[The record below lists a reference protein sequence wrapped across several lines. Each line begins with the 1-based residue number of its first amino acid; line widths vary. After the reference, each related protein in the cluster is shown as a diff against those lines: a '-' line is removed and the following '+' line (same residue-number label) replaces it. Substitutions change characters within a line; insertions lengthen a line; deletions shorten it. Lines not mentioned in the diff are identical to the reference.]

1 MKQNEGIIDRI
12 IRFILGLILIYFGF
26 SMQFNTVG
34 IILTVIGIV
43 LIFTAV
49 TGFCAL
55 YTLLKISTK

>member
-1 MKQNEGIIDRI
+1 MKQNEGTIDRI
-12 IRFILGLILIYFGF
+12 IRFILGLILIYIGF
-26 SMQFNTVG
+26 SMQFDTVG

-43 LIFTAV
+43 LIFTAA

>member
-1 MKQNEGIIDRI
+1 MKQNEGTIDRI
-12 IRFILGLILIYFGF
+12 IRFILGLVLIYIGF
-26 SMQFNTVG
+26 SMQFDTVG

>member
-1 MKQNEGIIDRI
+1 MKQNEGTIDRI

>member
-1 MKQNEGIIDRI
+1 MKQNEGTIDRI
-12 IRFILGLILIYFGF
+12 IRFILGLVLIYFGF

>member
-1 MKQNEGIIDRI
+1 MKQNEGTIDRI
-12 IRFILGLILIYFGF
+12 IRFILGIVLIYIGF
-26 SMQFNTVG
+26 SMQFDTVG

>member
-1 MKQNEGIIDRI
+1 MKQNEGTIDRI
-12 IRFILGLILIYFGF
+12 IRFILGLVLIYIGF
-26 SMQFNTVG
+26 SMQFDTVG

-43 LIFTAV
+43 LLFTAA